1 MSSVFA
7 NLPSFPELFNLCSNL
22 EVEAEEYNPPYLPLL
37 LVQNEAKETNYR
49 EYKFTKTPESNIAI
63 NNVKN
68 IPVMCSKIIFI
79 LVRTV
84 AQQSLFYPKTNFT
97 SYLYFLQAS
106 VYLGKSLWV
115 YINSQWIF

>member
-1 MSSVFA
+1 MSVI
-7 NLPSFPELFNLCSNL
+7 LPFFPELFNLCSNL
-22 EVEAEEYNPPYLPLL
+22 EVEAEEYNLPPPYLPLL

-49 EYKFTKTPESNIAI
+49 EHKFGETPESNITI
-63 NNVKN
+63 NNFKN
-68 IPVMCSKIIFI
+68 IPVMCCKIIFI

-97 SYLYFLQAS
+97 SYLYFLKVS
-106 VYLGKSLWV
+106 VYLGESLRV